1 MFETTCRSQEHS
13 CRGADAKKELLIFYC
28 VTHSVWESVK
38 IEPRTRKKMSKVKA
52 VGTDSYA
59 IKSKAGDTISIKF

>member
-13 CRGADAKKELLIFYC
+13 CRGADAKKELIFYC
-28 VTHSVWESVK
+28 VTHSIWESVK

-52 VGTDSYA
+52 VDTKIPDLVLGDSGRA
-59 IKSKAGDTISIKF
+59 

>member
-52 VGTDSYA
+52 VGTKIPDLVLGDSGRA
-59 IKSKAGDTISIKF
+59 QHL